1 MDIQITGKNLDVLPK
16 VSDYITKKLGKV
28 DRLLDKIIAF
38 EVVVAEEKTKS
49 PEQRF
54 VVQVTVNNKG
64 TLLRAEERG
73 PDARTTI
80 DKVTE
85 TLSRQVEHYKGRL
98 PYANKRKSASI
109 RTSTVEAVTA
119 VGSEKDVA
127 DGSDE
132 EPKIVKKKRF
142 DVKPMSM
149 QDAIQQMELLGHDFF
164 LYNDSDDNNR
174 FNLVYR
180 RKDGNYGLIETTNR

>member
-1 MDIQITGKNLDVLPK
+1 M
-16 VSDYITKKLGKV
+16 
-28 DRLLDKIIAF
+28 A
-38 EVVVAEEKTKS
+38 
-49 PEQRF
+49 
-54 VVQVTVNNKG
+54 
-64 TLLRAEERG
+64 
-73 PDARTTI
+73 
-80 DKVTE
+80 
-85 TLSRQVEHYKGRL
+85 
-98 PYANKRKSASI
+98 
-109 RTSTVEAVTA
+109 A
-119 VGSEKDVA
+119 VGAETDVS
-127 DGSDE
+127 GESDE

>member
-1 MDIQITGKNLDVLPK
+1 MDIQITGKNLEVLPK
-16 VSDYITKKLGKV
+16 VREYIIKKLGKV
-28 DRLLDKIIAF
+28 DRLLDKITAF
-38 EVVVAEEKTKS
+38 EVVVSEEKTKS
-49 PEQRF
+49 VEQHF
-54 VVQVTVNNKG
+54 IVQVTINNKG

-80 DKVTE
+80 DRVTE
-85 TLSRQVEHYKGRL
+85 TLNRQIEHYKGKR
-98 PYANKRKSASI
+98 PYANKRRSPSI
-109 RTSTVEAVTA
+109 RTNTVEIPAA
-119 VGSEKDVA
+119 NEPEEE
-127 DGSDE
+127 SDE

>member
-1 MDIQITGKNLDVLPK
+1 MDIQITGKNLEVLPK
-16 VSDYITKKLGKV
+16 VREYIIKKLGKV

-38 EVVVAEEKTKS
+38 EVVVSEEKTKS
-49 PEQRF
+49 VAEHF
-54 VVQVTVNNKG
+54 IVQVTINNKG

-85 TLSRQVEHYKGRL
+85 TLSRQVEHYKGKL

-109 RTSTVEAVTA
+109 RNSTAEAVAAIGT
-119 VGSEKDVA
+119 EKDVTDEA
-127 DGSDE
+127 DDE
-132 EPKIVKKKRF
+132 AKIVKKKRF
-142 DVKPMSM
+142 DLKPMSM

>member
-1 MDIQITGKNLDVLPK
+1 MDIQITGKNLEVLPK
-16 VSDYITKKLGKV
+16 VRDYIIKKLGKV
-28 DRLLDKIIAF
+28 DKYLDKIMAF
-38 EVVVAEEKTKS
+38 EVVISEEKTKS
-49 PEQRF
+49 AEQHF
-54 VVQVTVNNKG
+54 VVQVTINNKG

-73 PDARTTI
+73 PNARTTI
-80 DKVTE
+80 DRVTE
-85 TLSRQVEHYKGRL
+85 TLTRQIEHYKGTR
-98 PYANKRKSASI
+98 PYANKRKSPSI
-109 RTSTVEAVTA
+109 RTNTVEIPDANEPD
-119 VGSEKDVA
+119 GDESE
-127 DGSDE
+127 E
-132 EPKIVKKKRF
+132 EPKIVKTKRF